1 MKDQN
6 IMRVL
11 KWLPQMQPF
20 SFLKTTNGQIF
31 DVCVAERAL
40 LPTSWGGTPNV
51 IVLKSTF
58 WYDSMH
64 GNTKNIP
71 TRG

>member
-1 MKDQN
+1 MMKDQN

-31 DVCVAERAL
+31 DVCVL
-40 LPTSWGGTPNV
+40 LRELCYQPLEVGHP
-51 IVLKSTF
+51 
-58 WYDSMH
+58 M
-64 GNTKNIP
+64 
-71 TRG
+71 